1 MMGKRVAIYS
11 RVSTAEQAEDDKA
24 SLTEQER
31 LCREYCQEK
40 GYSVSTVYQDIGS
53 GTTRK
58 RPSFLEM
65 LKEARQGTFDVIL
78 AWKTDRLA
86 RGIYPCS
93 ALMEALEE
101 SGVAIETV
109 AEPFD
114 RTTFEIR
121 AVLGRIEVENI
132 VQRTTMGREAKM
144 RAGHHHVKAAYG
156 YDYDLETH
164 HWVINESEA
173 QWVKQIF
180 NWYIESLSP
189 NKIAYRLNKDG
200 VPTKLHSR
208 LGWAEKTVSDLVCQE
223 YYVGRCYRN
232 KGRHNKK
239 PRPPEKWIST
249 SMPSIITEEMW
260 EAAKARRS
268 QNKVRSPRNT
278 KKPYITQ
285 HILQC
290 EECGTRFHVS
300 SGWGGVPRL
309 MCLRMIKYPQSTPC
323 RLPKSVEY
331 DRIADQLWQ
340 GIVKVVGSEEGL
352 EAAVMANASRVK
364 GQKEIIE
371 QRLKEVTA
379 RRASLEAE
387 QDRVISW
394 ARKGSITEGQLER
407 QLKDISA
414 ESEEYSS
421 EQNRLLADLKLVGN
435 GDEVYRQARGL
446 IPMMKARINDHLT
459 EEDRQEIV
467 DSLVRRAILDGS
479 GDLTIEFKVPRPEM
493 SFGFSSS

>member
-1 MMGKRVAIYS
+1 
-11 RVSTAEQAEDDKA
+11 
-24 SLTEQER
+24 
-31 LCREYCQEK
+31 
-40 GYSVSTVYQDIGS
+40 
-53 GTTRK
+53 
-58 RPSFLEM
+58 
-65 LKEARQGTFDVIL
+65 
-78 AWKTDRLA
+78 
-86 RGIYPCS
+86 
-93 ALMEALEE
+93 
-101 SGVAIETV
+101 
-109 AEPFD
+109 
-114 RTTFEIR
+114 
-121 AVLGRIEVENI
+121 
-132 VQRTTMGREAKM
+132 
-144 RAGHHHVKAAYG
+144 
-156 YDYDLETH
+156 
-164 HWVINESEA
+164 
-173 QWVKQIF
+173 
-180 NWYIESLSP
+180 
-189 NKIAYRLNKDG
+189 
-200 VPTKLHSR
+200 
-208 LGWAEKTVSDLVCQE
+208 
-223 YYVGRCYRN
+223 
-232 KGRHNKK
+232 
-239 PRPPEKWIST
+239 
-249 SMPSIITEEMW
+249 
-260 EAAKARRS
+260 
-268 QNKVRSPRNT
+268 
-278 KKPYITQ
+278 
-285 HILQC
+285 
-290 EECGTRFHVS
+290 
-300 SGWGGVPRL
+300 
-309 MCLRMIKYPQSTPC
+309 MCLRMIRYPQSTPC

-459 EEDRQEIV
+459 EDDRQEIV
-467 DSLVRRAILDGS
+467 DSLVQRALLDGS